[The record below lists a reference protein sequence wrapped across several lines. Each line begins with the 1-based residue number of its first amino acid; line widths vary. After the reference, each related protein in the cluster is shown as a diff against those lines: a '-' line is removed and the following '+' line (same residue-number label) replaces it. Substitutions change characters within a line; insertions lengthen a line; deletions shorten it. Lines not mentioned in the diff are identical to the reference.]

1 MDENIQISLPPWA
14 AKAIELLE
22 QAGYEAWCVGGCV
35 RDFLLGLSPKDWD
48 VTTSATPE
56 EMKGCFPGYPV
67 LETGLKHGTL
77 TVLFDR
83 QPVEITTYRADGS
96 YLDHRHP
103 QAVTFSRSLEDD
115 LSRRDFTV
123 NAMAYHPKRGLRDA
137 FGGQADLKS
146 RTLRCVGEPERRF
159 REDALRILRCLRF
172 ASVLDFSIDSSTAE
186 ALQKEQNLL
195 ENVSRERIREEL
207 TKLLCGQRAAEIL
220 RAYSPVLFFVLPE
233 LLPMK
238 DCTQE
243 HPSHCFGLWEH
254 TLHTVDA
261 IPPTPILRWAALLHD
276 SGKPEVKSFG
286 PDGTAHFYG
295 HAGKSEE
302 IAERVLDGLRFSNGE
317 KEKILSLIHFH
328 SEYFP
333 LPEIRVK
340 KLLARLGTEGFE
352 NLLALVQAD
361 WAALVPGLLEERLP
375 WLEEVRKLAQE
386 IIEQQ
391 DCLTLR
397 DLAVNGNDLLA
408 LGFSSGRS
416 LGETLN
422 KLLEEVLENR
432 LSNERQALLRRAK
445 DIQKG
450 RE

>member
-1 MDENIQISLPPWA
+1 MDENIRFSLPPWA

-22 QAGYEAWCVGGCV
+22 QAGYEAWFVGGCV
-35 RDFLLGLSPKDWD
+35 RDSLLGLSPKDWD

-83 QPVEITTYRADGS
+83 QSVEITTYRADGS

-103 QAVTFSRSLEDD
+103 QDVTFSRSLEDD

-172 ASVLDFSIDSSTAE
+172 ASVLDFSIDPTTAE

-243 HPSHCFGLWEH
+243 HPYHCWGLWEH
-254 TLHTVDA
+254 TLHALAAV
-261 IPPTPILRWAALLHD
+261 PPDPILRWAALLHD

-295 HAGKSEE
+295 HAEKSGK
-302 IAERVLDGLRFSNGE
+302 IAERVLDGLRFSKDE
-317 KEKILSLIHFH
+317 TEKILTLVRLHG
-328 SEYFP
+328 EQFP
-333 LPEIRVK
+333 MPEIRVK
-340 KLLARLGTEGFE
+340 RLLGKFGPEGFQA
-352 NLLALVQAD
+352 LLSLIRAD
-361 WAALVPGLLEERLP
+361 WEGQAPEKLEERLP
-375 WLEEVRKLAQE
+375 ALEAAKALAQRVL
-386 IIEQQ
+386 EQQ

-408 LGFSSGRS
+408 LGFSSGRP
-416 LGETLN
+416 LGEALN

-432 LSNERQALLRRAK
+432 LSNEREALLRRAQ